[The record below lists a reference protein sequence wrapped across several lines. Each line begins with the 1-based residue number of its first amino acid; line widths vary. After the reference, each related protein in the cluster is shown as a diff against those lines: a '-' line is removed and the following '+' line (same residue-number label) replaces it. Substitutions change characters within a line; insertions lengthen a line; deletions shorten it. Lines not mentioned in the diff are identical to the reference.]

1 MAAPHPAKL
10 DGAGVEALRRR
21 LLSGRQLWD
30 DNHRWPGAE
39 LPIRVRV
46 LGRGDR
52 QLVLADAR
60 ARMAELGFDPA
71 NLSIDDRE
79 EYATEQAT
87 QILSRAICHRPVD
100 PRTGEP
106 CDVEAGRELVEF
118 VPVFTA
124 DEWRDAV
131 DNAETEALLAL
142 YSAAERDSDPTVVEL
157 ADIEPAIFALVE
169 EAQKKSAPE
178 LLRGIDIC
186 TLRSLL
192 VSTEGPRR
200 PSTSSRS
207 GSSSSGA
214 TPAPPPSPTR

>member
-1 MAAPHPAKL
+1 MTAPHPAKL

-60 ARMAELGFDPA
+60 ARMAALGFDPA

-79 EYATEQAT
+79 EYATEQTT
-87 QILSRAICHRPVD
+87 QLLARAICHRPID
-100 PRTGEP
+100 PKTGDP
-106 CDVEAGRELVEF
+106 CTPEAGRELVEF
-118 VPVFTA
+118 RPIFTV

-157 ADIEPAIFALVE
+157 ADIEPAVFALVE

-178 LLRGIDIC
+178 LLRAIDIC

-192 VSTEGPRR
+192 VSSAGPRR
-200 PSTSSRS
+200 PSTPSRS
-207 GSSSSGA
+207 GSSSSGE
-214 TPAPPPSPTR
+214 TPAPPPSPPR

>member
-1 MAAPHPAKL
+1 MTAPHPAKI

-30 DNHRWPGAE
+30 DNHRWPRAD

-46 LGRGDR
+46 LGRGAR
-52 QLVLADAR
+52 QQALADAR
-60 ARMAELGFDPA
+60 ARIIALGFDPA

-87 QILSRAICHRPVD
+87 QILARAICRRPVD

-106 CDVEAGRELVEF
+106 CDATAGRELLEF
-118 VPVFTA
+118 VPIFSA

-131 DNAETEALLAL
+131 DNAETEALLAT
-142 YSAAERDSDPTVVEL
+142 YNAVERDSDPTVVEL

-192 VSTEGPRR
+192 ASTVGPRR
-200 PSTSSRS
+200 SSTTSRS
-207 GSSSSGA
+207 GSSSSA
-214 TPAPPPSPTR
+214 APPAPPLLPPR